1 MTGLCAPV
9 LGQEASVPPEAPYS
23 WPEDPAVREKLDRW
37 QDLKFGVIFHF
48 GLYSAAGIVESWTLC
63 REDWI
68 RRPEGKTYQEYKA
81 WYWSLAERFDPRA
94 FDPDPWAEA
103 ARDAGMRYVVFTT
116 KHHDGFCL
124 FDTHQTEF
132 KITSGPFS
140 DHPRADI
147 TRHVFEAFRRRG
159 FMIGAYFSKPDWH
172 CQDYWW
178 NERPTPDRN
187 VNYDIREHPDR
198 WRRYQD
204 FTSRQIGELMTG
216 YGLIDILWLD
226 GGWVRPKNTLT
237 EEVLSWGAPI
247 PDFDQSIDLP
257 GIAARARTEQP
268 GLLIVD
274 RTVHGELENYRT
286 PERRIPEDPLP
297 YPWESCLPLGN
308 NWGFVPGDP
317 LKSPTTVIH
326 SLIEIVA
333 KGGSLLLGIGPR
345 PDGTLDD
352 EALTIL
358 ADMGGWMKRNGEA
371 IYETRSTSP
380 YRDGETF
387 FTRGKDG
394 TRYAL
399 VRIPEG
405 APLPS
410 LITWKRSP
418 PETGS
423 SMVILG
429 EERDVL
435 WRQEGDTTLVTL
447 PAAVQG
453 SASPALVLRFSP
465 AE

>member
-1 MTGLCAPV
+1 
-9 LGQEASVPPEAPYS
+9 
-23 WPEDPAVREKLDRW
+23 
-37 QDLKFGVIFHF
+37 
-48 GLYSAAGIVESWTLC
+48 
-63 REDWI
+63 
-68 RRPEGKTYQEYKA
+68 
-81 WYWSLAERFDPRA
+81 
-94 FDPDPWAEA
+94 
-103 ARDAGMRYVVFTT
+103 
-116 KHHDGFCL
+116 
-124 FDTHQTEF
+124 
-132 KITSGPFS
+132 
-140 DHPRADI
+140 
-147 TRHVFEAFRRRG
+147 
-159 FMIGAYFSKPDWH
+159 MIGAYFSKPDWH